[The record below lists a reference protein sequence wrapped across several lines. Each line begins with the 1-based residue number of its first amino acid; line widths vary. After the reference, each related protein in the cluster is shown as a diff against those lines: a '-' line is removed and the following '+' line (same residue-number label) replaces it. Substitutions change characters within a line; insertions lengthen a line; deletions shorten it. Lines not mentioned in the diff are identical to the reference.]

1 MPRAKQI
8 VGLDIGARNVRA
20 VWMRMEGGAPRATR
34 TETLALPIEAQDAIP
49 IVRSWL
55 AKIGLANA
63 FCAVSLPGA
72 SAVFQ
77 PGRIPPNDPRTPR
90 QAAAMDLAQ
99 FNEMAGDIMRHALHA
114 FDAPGE
120 PGHTCYLLAMSR
132 PVAIERALESAT
144 LAGVRPADLIPAPVA
159 LFNALEPLAPPH
171 TQPWMFLDV
180 GHQQT
185 DVAIGLSS
193 RLLFARTIPIGGRA
207 FTEAIVQAATLSPA
221 QAEARKHADAGFADE
236 RIGPA
241 LRAVA
246 DRWVSQINSCL
257 GVYRGQY
264 GAGAFAVDRI
274 VLTGGGARLRGL
286 SDALSAQLQMPA
298 IRAADLP
305 GAATAAGV
313 SGWIG
318 SCDLAAGL
326 AVTAMEAAPVH
337 LSLLPEKLRDE
348 MVFKEKKPYWI
359 AAAVLGALALGLFTA
374 SGLASI
380 HRDRKNLEQER
391 SDLRGCEAIVKQID
405 EIRHNGEAI
414 RARATPLMPIL
425 MGGPVARDAL
435 TLVAKAIHPDDW
447 ITLFCDEASYL
458 PLVSEIEPPKPIPR
472 RSPFALFRD
481 LTTGKLPPSPPASMP
496 PRPSPKPVRPVFVIE
511 GFTPDPSLSSVKDLL
526 ARLRTSAGV
535 VKTDLLADDRVLP
548 PKGLTDAERAALP
561 PYRRFVIQLEVAP
574 Q

>member
-1 MPRAKQI
+1 MPRTKQI

-20 VWMRMEGGAPRATR
+20 VWMRLESGAPRAFR
-34 TETLALPIEAQDAIP
+34 VETLALPIETQDSIP

-63 FCAVSLPGA
+63 FCSVSLPGA

-99 FNEMAGDIMRHALHA
+99 FNEMAGDTMRHALHA
-114 FDAPGE
+114 FSAPGE
-120 PGHTCYLLAMSR
+120 PGHTYYLLSMAR
-132 PVAIERALESAT
+132 PVAIERALESAA
-144 LAGVRPADLIPAPVA
+144 LLGVRPADLIPAPVA
-159 LFNALEPLAPPH
+159 LFNALEPLAPTH
-171 TQPWMFLDV
+171 AQPWLYLDV

-185 DVAIGLSS
+185 DAAIGLPS

-207 FTEAIVQAATLSPA
+207 FTDAIAQSASLSLVQAETRKQSDTDIASEPAGSP
-221 QAEARKHADAGFADE
+221 
-236 RIGPA
+236 

-246 DRWVSQINSCL
+246 DRWVSQIQSCL

-264 GAGAFAVDRI
+264 GAGAFAVDRV
-274 VLTGGGARLRGL
+274 VLTGGGSRLRGL
-286 SDALSAQLQMPA
+286 ADALSTQLQMPVMPA
-298 IRAADLP
+298 TDLP
-305 GAATAAGV
+305 GAGASQWLGT
-313 SGWIG
+313 
-318 SCDLAAGL
+318 CDLAAGL
-326 AVTAMEAAPVH
+326 AVSALEATPVQ

-348 MVFKEKKPYWI
+348 IVFKEKKPYWV
-359 AAAVLGALALGLFTA
+359 AAAIFGALALGLFTA
-374 SGLASI
+374 SGLASL

-391 SDLRGCEAIVKQID
+391 AELRGCETIVKQMD

-414 RARATPLMPIL
+414 RARAAPLLPIL
-425 MGGPVARDAL
+425 MGGPVARDTL
-435 TLVAKAIHPDDW
+435 SLVARNIHPDDW

-458 PLVSEIEPPKPIPR
+458 PLAPQTDPPKPLPR

-481 LTTGKLPPSPPASMP
+481 LTTGKLPTSQPASLP
-496 PRPSPKPVRPVFVIE
+496 NRLPAKSVRPVFIFE
-511 GFTPDPSLSSVKDLL
+511 GYTPDPSLATVKDLL
-526 ARLRTSAGV
+526 ARLRASAGV

-548 PKGLTDAERAALP
+548 PKGLTEAERAALP
-561 PYRRFVIQLEVAP
+561 PFRRFVIQLEVAP